1 MRVLWSI
8 ALLLTCGYA
17 AMPAAE
23 LARVVIITPHT
34 EAIRQEFGQE
44 FGRAFAAWHE
54 REFNQPA
61 IVEWREMGGTSAS
74 LRFVRSAFTQKPVG
88 IGVDLFFGGG
98 LEPFLFLADQGFAEQ
113 YAPPPEILGAIPPRV
128 AGVELRDPGQ
138 RWYGAAISSFGIL
151 QNLRGQQLAGLPL
164 ASRWEDLARPE
175 LAGWVAAGD
184 PRNSGT
190 MNVMFES
197 LLQAYGWERGWQLA
211 HQIGGNIREF
221 DRIAATTARSTAL
234 GQTAYAFAIDFYGFT
249 QVAALGKTNLSFALP
264 DDFTAIN
271 PDGIALL
278 KGAPIIAAGLPAESL
293 AELGKLP
300 VTAEEA
306 LALARTGWQDAA
318 VRNGKR
324 TEWQQW
330 ASAKYR
336 RLR

>member
-1 MRVLWSI
+1 MLWSI

-17 AMPAAE
+17 AIPAAE
-23 LARVVIITPHT
+23 LARVVIITPHN
-34 EAIRQEFGQE
+34 EAIRQE

-74 LRFVRSAFTQKPVG
+74 LRFVRSAFTQKPGG

-128 AGVELRDPGQ
+128 AGVELSDPGQ

-197 LLQAYGWERGWQLA
+197 LLQAYGWERGWQLT